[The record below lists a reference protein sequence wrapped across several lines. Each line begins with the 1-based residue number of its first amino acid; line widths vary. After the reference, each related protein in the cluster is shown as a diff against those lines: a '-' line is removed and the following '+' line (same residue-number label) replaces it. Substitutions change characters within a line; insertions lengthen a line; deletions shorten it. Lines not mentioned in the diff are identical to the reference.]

1 MGKIHY
7 IILFNPIQD
16 LVGCI
21 KEGLR
26 MEDSS
31 EAVSKGLRCRALFVF
46 RPKMSSILKRCCQL
60 YTEAVVQSNCIPW
73 QGIRNCG
80 LEPFRYLSSKEQRCS
95 SVSDMVC
102 IFLISCMF
110 RVLQMRRYN
119 RIYEP
124 QN

>member
-60 YTEAVVQSNCIPW
+60 YTEAVVHPTVYLGRAYGTAAWNRS
-73 QGIRNCG
+73 GIYPQRNNVV
-80 LEPFRYLSSKEQRCS
+80 LRSVIW
-95 SVSDMVC
+95 SVS
-102 IFLISCMF
+102 F
-110 RVLQMRRYN
+110 
-119 RIYEP
+119 
-124 QN
+124 